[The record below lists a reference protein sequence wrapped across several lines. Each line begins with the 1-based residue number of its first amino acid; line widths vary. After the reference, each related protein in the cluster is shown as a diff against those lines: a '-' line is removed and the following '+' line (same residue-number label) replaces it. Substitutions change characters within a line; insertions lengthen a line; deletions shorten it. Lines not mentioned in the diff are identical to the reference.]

1 MYILIVLG
9 GIMNKKMIAY
19 VLGHIMRVE
28 AALMILPLIVSLYY
42 KEKSGYAFVATIL
55 ILLALGFAISFKKP
69 KNTVIYAK
77 EGFVIV
83 ALSWIILSAFGG
95 LPFFISGEVPNY
107 VDCFFETVSGFTT
120 TGSSILKEVE
130 LLSNSMLFWRS
141 FTHWVGGMGVLVFV
155 LAIIPLAEGRSMHLM
170 RAEVPGP
177 TVGKLVP
184 KIRNTSMILY
194 GIYLAM
200 TIIQVILLV
209 VGGMPFFDSLLHT
222 FGTAGTGGFGI
233 KNNSVAFY
241 NSAYIDGVITV
252 FMILFGINFN
262 LYYFII
268 IGQIRQ
274 ALKSEELRVY
284 LGVIAISIISITIN
298 IVPYY
303 KNALEAFRYASF
315 QVASI
320 ITTTGYST
328 ANFDL
333 WPGFSKTILLTLMFT
348 GACAG
353 STAGGIKIARL
364 VVMYKSAIHHIKSM
378 VHPRYVN
385 SINFEGKPV
394 DNDTLKGINNY
405 FILYMF
411 ILFISLLFVSLD
423 GFDFETTFSA
433 VVTCLNNVGPGF
445 AGVGPL
451 SNFSELSNF
460 SKLVLSFNMLV
471 GRLEIFPIVLLFAPS
486 IWKIH
491 RVNK

>member
-1 MYILIVLG
+1 MHILIILG

-19 VLGHIMRVE
+19 VLGYIMKVE
-28 AALMILPLIVSLYY
+28 AALMLLPLIVSIYY
-42 KEKSGYAFVATIL
+42 KEKSGYAFVVA
-55 ILLALGFAISFKKP
+55 ILLLVILGFAISFKKP

-83 ALSWIILSAFGG
+83 ALSWILLSAFGA
-95 LPFFISGEVPNY
+95 LPFFISGEVTNY
-107 VDCFFETVSGFTT
+107 IDCFFEAVSGFTT
-120 TGSSILKEVE
+120 TGSSILKDVEV
-130 LLSNSMLFWRS
+130 LSKSLLFWRS
-141 FTHWVGGMGVLVFV
+141 FTHWVGGMGVLVFI

-184 KIRNTSMILY
+184 KIKNTSMILY

-200 TIIQVILLV
+200 TIIQVILLLM
-209 VGGMPFFDSLLHT
+209 GGMPFFDSLLHT

-241 NSAYIDGVITV
+241 NSAYIDGVITI

-274 ALKSEELRVY
+274 AFKSEELRLY
-284 LGVIAISIISITIN
+284 LSVIAISIISITIN

-303 KNALEAFRYASF
+303 KNVLEAFRYASF
-315 QVASI
+315 QVGSI

-333 WPGFSKTILLTLMFT
+333 WPEFSKMILLILMFL

-353 STAGGIKIARL
+353 STAGGIKMARL

-378 VHPRYVN
+378 LHPRYVN
-385 SINFEGKPV
+385 SIHFEGKPV

-405 FILYMF
+405 FILYML
-411 ILFISLLFVSLD
+411 ILGMSLLFVSLD
-423 GFDFETTFSA
+423 GFDFETTFSS

-445 AGVGPL
+445 GGVGPI

-486 IWKIH
+486 IWK
-491 RVNK
+491 RRRA

>member
-1 MYILIVLG
+1 MHILIILG
-9 GIMNKKMIAY
+9 GTMNKKMIAY
-19 VLGHIMRVE
+19 ILGYIMKVE
-28 AALMILPLIVSLYY
+28 AALMLLPLIVSIYY
-42 KEKSGYAFVATIL
+42 KENSGYSFVVTIL
-55 ILLALGFAISFKKP
+55 IMVILGFAISFKKP

-83 ALSWIILSAFGG
+83 ALSWIVLSAFGA
-95 LPFFISGEVPNY
+95 LPFFISGEVTNY
-107 VDCFFETVSGFTT
+107 IDCFFETVSGFTT
-120 TGSSILKEVE
+120 TGSSILKDVE
-130 LLSNSMLFWRS
+130 ILSKSLLFWRS

-184 KIRNTSMILY
+184 KIKNTSMILY

-200 TIIQVILLV
+200 TIIQIILLL
-209 VGGMPFFDSLLHT
+209 VGGMPFFDSILHT

-262 LYYFII
+262 IFYFIL

-274 ALKSEELRVY
+274 AFRSEELRLY
-284 LGVIAISIISITIN
+284 LSVIAISIISITIN
-298 IVPYY
+298 TLPYY
-303 KNALEAFRYASF
+303 RNGLEAFRYASF
-315 QVASI
+315 QVGSI

-333 WPGFSKTILLTLMFT
+333 WPGFSKTILLILMFF

-353 STAGGIKIARL
+353 STAGGIKMARL
-364 VVMYKSAIHHIKSM
+364 VVMYKSTVHHIKSM
-378 VHPRYVN
+378 IHPRYVN
-385 SINFEGKPV
+385 SIHFEEKPV
-394 DNDTLKGINNY
+394 DNETLKGINNY

-411 ILFISLLFVSLD
+411 ILFVSLLFVSFD

-486 IWKIH
+486 IWKK
-491 RVNK
+491 RRA